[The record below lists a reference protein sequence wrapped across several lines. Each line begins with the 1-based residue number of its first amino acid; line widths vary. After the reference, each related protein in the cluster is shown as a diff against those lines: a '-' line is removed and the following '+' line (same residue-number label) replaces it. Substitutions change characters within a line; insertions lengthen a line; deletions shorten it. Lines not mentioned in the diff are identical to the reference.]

1 MRQGCDAFRCLVVK
15 VAREDG
21 ELVDRFDFTITPRG
35 GEGEERRRGTPS
47 TTPNIQLSSSISDLY
62 IKSPIRKVKPR
73 GAEVSE
79 HAHTCNVY

>member
-35 GEGEERRRGTPS
+35 GGGGRTETWYSFNHAEYPALQLNIRFVYKESDKKGQASRRGGVGTR
-47 TTPNIQLSSSISDLY
+47 TH
-62 IKSPIRKVKPR
+62 V
-73 GAEVSE
+73 
-79 HAHTCNVY
+79 